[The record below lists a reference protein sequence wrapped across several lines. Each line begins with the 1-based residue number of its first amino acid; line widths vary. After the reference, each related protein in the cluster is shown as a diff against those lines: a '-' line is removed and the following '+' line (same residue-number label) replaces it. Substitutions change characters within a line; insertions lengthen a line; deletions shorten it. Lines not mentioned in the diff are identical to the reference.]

1 MSDEKY
7 FIIPKKYLYREIQLQ
22 VVDGAV
28 TRGCNKQSN
37 RGKMCAVNSRDFGV
51 SGSTCP
57 GDSGSPLVTWDEQND
72 GWTLI
77 GVLSNGA
84 RSCFQGM
91 PEVYTEV
98 VAYLGWIQETME
110 HHEREDIQNED
121 SYLFYPFFDKQ
132 QISSPQ
138 RTQYIRTPRNILTS
152 FLSLWEK

>member
-1 MSDEKY
+1 
-7 FIIPKKYLYREIQLQ
+7 
-22 VVDGAV
+22 
-28 TRGCNKQSN
+28 
-37 RGKMCAVNSRDFGV
+37 MCAVNSRDFGV

-98 VAYLGWIQETME
+98 VSYLRWIQETME
-110 HHEREDIQNED
+110 RHEREDIQTKIHTY
-121 SYLFYPFFDKQ
+121 STHF
-132 QISSPQ
+132 
-138 RTQYIRTPRNILTS
+138 LTS
-152 FLSLWEK
+152 NKSHHHSEHST